1 MLTRPASAS
10 ALRAMSLGLAFVAAS
25 VMLPYASAVA
35 QLTGPA
41 EVADGDTLN
50 VAGLRVRL
58 HGIDAPEYKQVCE
71 RDGVSWACGEE
82 SARQL
87 RALVSRPVRCRT
99 RGTDD
104 YGRML
109 GVCEVNGIEL
119 NRAMVANGWAL
130 AFREYSQDYVA
141 DEVRAKA
148 ARLGIWASTFQL
160 PQDFRHANEA
170 RAEAVARPA
179 PQGRASPRASVPA
192 PMGHCAIKGNRNRRG
207 QWIYH
212 LPGMP
217 YYEATRAE
225 EIFCTEPEAQA
236 AGYRRAIVK

>member
-1 MLTRPASAS
+1 MRTLVASAHRGITVRLTL
-10 ALRAMSLGLAFVAAS
+10 AAAVFMLLGA
-25 VMLPYASAVA
+25 PAVA
-35 QLTGPA
+35 QLAGPA
-41 EVADGDTLN
+41 EVADGDTLS
-50 VAGLRVRL
+50 VAGVWVRL
-58 HGIDAPEYKQVCE
+58 HGIDAPELKQTCE
-71 RDGVSWACGEE
+71 RDGINWSCGEE

-87 RALVSRPVRCRT
+87 RSLVDGAQVRCRT

-104 YGRML
+104 YGRLL
-109 GVCEVNGIEL
+109 GICEANGVEL
-119 NRAMVANGWAL
+119 NRTMVANGWAV

-148 ARLGIWASTFQL
+148 ARLGIWASSFQL
-160 PQDFRHANEA
+160 PQDYRHAGEA
-170 RAEAVARPA
+170 RAEAAARPA
-179 PQGRASPRASVPA
+179 PQRLMSPRAFVPG
-192 PMGHCAIKGNRNRRG
+192 PMGRCAIKGNRNRRG

-225 EIFCTEPEAQA
+225 EIFCTEAEAQA

>member
-1 MLTRPASAS
+1 MTVRVALAAALALLPSAPA
-10 ALRAMSLGLAFVAAS
+10 F
-25 VMLPYASAVA
+25 A
-35 QLTGPA
+35 QLAGPA
-41 EVADGDTLN
+41 EVADGDTLS

-58 HGIDAPEYKQVCE
+58 HGIDAPELKQGCE
-71 RDGVSWACGEE
+71 RDGSSWACGEE

-87 RALVSRPVRCRT
+87 RSLVNGTQVRCRT

-109 GVCEVNGIEL
+109 GVCEANGIEL
-119 NRAMVANGWAL
+119 NRAMVANGWAI

-141 DEVRAKA
+141 DEARAKA
-148 ARLGIWASTFQL
+148 ARLGIWGSSFQL
-160 PQDFRHANEA
+160 PQDYRHAGEA
-170 RAEAVARPA
+170 QAEAAARPA
-179 PQGRASPRASVPA
+179 PQRLVSPRSSAPG
-192 PMGHCAIKGNRNRRG
+192 PMGRCAIKGNRNRRG

-225 EIFCTEPEAQA
+225 EIFCSEAEAQA